1 MILQGASVNT
11 PRMAAR
17 PSPIYLLAGGLS
29 WPLVRLLFRLRA
41 TGLEHLPK
49 AGGYVL
55 AANHTSNFD
64 PWALGIPLFPRRW
77 LRFMAKSELYWRPLN
92 VLLDAAGA
100 FPVRRGE
107 RDLEAIRTAV
117 ELCREGHVV
126 VMFPE
131 GTRRVKGLRK
141 KWEAKAHTGAARIA
155 LEAGVPLVPAAIR
168 GTDRLA
174 RFAKLRVDYGP
185 PLELGELDGRDIRE
199 AATEATERLMVEI
212 ERLERAP

>member
-1 MILQGASVNT
+1 V
-11 PRMAAR
+11 R
-17 PSPIYLLAGGLS
+17 PSPLYHVAALALA
-29 WPLVRLLFRLRA
+29 PLVRLGYRLEVH
-41 TGLEHLPK
+41 GKENIPG
-49 AGGYVL
+49 AGGFVL
-55 AANHTSNFD
+55 AANHNSSFD
-64 PWALGIPLFPRRW
+64 PWPLGMPLYPKRF

-92 VLLDAAGA
+92 VFLDAAGA

-107 RDLEAIRTAV
+107 KDVEAIRTAV

-174 RFAKLRVDYGP
+174 RFAKLRVDYGAP
-185 PLELGELDGRDIRE
+185 VEIGDLDGQDIRD

-212 ERLERAP
+212 DRLEHAP